1 MYRYLALLL
10 FTLNAYANPDYTNLD
25 QWLCHPEQSNF
36 CAQDQS
42 STVIAADGSLSQEA
56 FTPALDPEIDCF
68 YVYPTVSM
76 DKGGN
81 SDLLPNHEESRVI
94 EAQFARFGAAC
105 RTYAPIYRQVTL
117 TALRSRI
124 LGEAMPVD
132 GQLGYNDV
140 QQAWEH
146 YLTHENNGRGVILI
160 GHSQGSGVLTQL
172 IRAEIEGQPIQNQV
186 IGAYLIGSSNVLNEP
201 GKDVGGT
208 FKHMP
213 LCRAA
218 DQTQCIVT
226 FASFR
231 SDAPPPDNSRFGR
244 ARNPEMRHLQTAC
257 NLPGALN
264 GGTAEL
270 QAYLSSTG
278 DSLGASSPQP
288 PWTKTNPKIN
298 TPFVQVPGLLTGE
311 CVEHDGF
318 SYLSVTVNADPNDA
332 RTDEIGGDVVI
343 NEQVA
348 KDWGLHLI
356 DMHLAMGNLVELAK
370 VQGEAYVREASSEPP
385 RPPVLQ

>member
-1 MYRYLALLL
+1 MYRCLALLL

-25 QWLCHPEQSNF
+25 QWLCHPEQANF

-42 STVIAADGSLSQEA
+42 STVIAANGSLSQEA

-94 EAQFARFGAAC
+94 EAQFARFGTAC
-105 RTYAPIYRQVTL
+105 RTYAPTYRQVTL

-124 LGEAMPVD
+124 LGEAIPVD

-140 QQAWEH
+140 QQAWQH
-146 YLTHENNGRGVILI
+146 YLPHENNGRGVILI
-160 GHSQGSGVLTQL
+160 GHSQGSGV
-172 IRAEIEGQPIQNQV
+172 R
-186 IGAYLIGSSNVLNEP
+186 NEP

-218 DQTQCIVT
+218 DQTQYIVK

-231 SDAPPPDNSRFGR
+231 SDAPPPDNTRFGR

-270 QAYLSSTG
+270 QAYLSTSG
-278 DSLGASSPQP
+278 DSLGSSSPQP
-288 PWTKTNPKIN
+288 PWTKAGPKID

-370 VQGEAYVREASSEPP
+370 VQGEANRNLHQICVG
-385 RPPVLQ
+385 